1 MMRACQILTRL
12 LASNVNHRDPMLPIF
27 IPGILVGLATAG
39 APRPHACF
47 VMVITTTQRA
57 RANDGCSIGALI
69 RSAEYLNEGGR
80 VRHLRISCAHEL
92 QPSPGL
98 REGSMPIW

>member
-12 LASNVNHRDPMLPIF
+12 LASKVNHRDPMLAHF
-27 IPGILVGLATAG
+27 HSEHCRRLATAG

-57 RANDGCSIGALI
+57 RAN
-69 RSAEYLNEGGR
+69 
-80 VRHLRISCAHEL
+80 
-92 QPSPGL
+92 
-98 REGSMPIW
+98 